1 MKKGW
6 QKKTLGEVCSLL
18 NRGISPMYLESGG
31 VCVLN
36 QKCIRDHEVSYEPSR
51 RHDSKAKKVAEE
63 RFVKL
68 GDVLVN
74 STGTGTLGRVAQ
86 VREEP
91 EEATTVDSHVT
102 IVRPKPGL
110 FHLDFFGYMLVII
123 EDAIKEAGEGCGGQ
137 TELARSVL
145 AERFGVSYPESLAE
159 QQRIVGLLDEAFEGL
174 ATAKANAEKNLQNAR
189 ALFESA
195 LTTAMSGKL
204 TKEWRKSHPHVETA
218 STLLD
223 QILTKRRRAWS
234 KKGEYPEPTPPATN
248 HSQSI
253 PASWTWTNLSQLK
266 TFSLYGP
273 RFSNDDYS
281 QTGVLVLRT
290 SDIDEHGKVN
300 SDTAPKLKMTEEEFD
315 KYRCKKGDI
324 LITRTGS
331 LGTLAVFDDDTRAIP
346 GAYLIQFRLGFS
358 EVIPWFLFAFF
369 KTPAAQARLTSGG
382 TGAGIQNLNVPT
394 LEAIPIPFPPLDE
407 QREIVSQL
415 NTLSEETQRLAR
427 LYERKHAAL
436 EALKKSLLH
445 QAFTGEL

>member
-6 QKKTLGEVCSLL
+6 KTVPMGKLCSISSGESDTQDAVADGPYAFFDRSKTIKRSTRFLYDCEALIIPGEGKEFLPKHFEGKFDLHQRAYALFDFLPDLDVRFLYHLLHHRSDYFPSVAVGATVKSL
-18 NRGISPMYLESGG
+18 R
-31 VCVLN
+31 
-36 QKCIRDHEVSYEPSR
+36 R
-51 RHDSKAKKVAEE
+51 RH
-63 RFVKL
+63 F
-68 GDVLVN
+68 
-74 STGTGTLGRVAQ
+74 
-86 VREEP
+86 
-91 EEATTVDSHVT
+91 
-102 IVRPKPGL
+102 
-110 FHLDFFGYMLVII
+110 
-123 EDAIKEAGEGCGGQ
+123 ED
-137 TELARSVL
+137 LPVP
-145 AERFGVSYPESLAE
+145 VPPLAE

-189 ALFESA
+189 ALFESL
-195 LTTAMSGKL
+195 LTSAMSGKL
-204 TKEWRKSHPHVETA
+204 TKEWRKSHPHVETGSA
-218 STLLD
+218 LLD
-223 QILTKRRRAWS
+223 QILAKRRRAWS
-234 KKGEYPEPTPPATN
+234 KKGEYPEPTPPSTN
-248 HSQSI
+248 DSPSI

-290 SDIDEHGKVN
+290 TDIDEHGKVN

-315 KYRCKKGDI
+315 KYRCKKGDL

-369 KTPAAQARLTSGG
+369 KSPAAQALLTSGG

-415 NTLSEETQRLAR
+415 NTLAEETQRLAR